1 MKRNKNT
8 NLFNKK
14 KDSEQSLKENSTL
27 GDANLITNEDGVGL
41 EEDFNKL
48 NGMNGVINKKMS
60 DKNNKISDD
69 G

>member
-14 KDSEQSLKENSTL
+14 KDSEQSMKDNSTL
-27 GDANLITNEDGVGL
+27 GDANLVTTEDGAGL

-48 NGMNGVINKKMS
+48 KGMNGVINKKMS
-60 DKNNKISDD
+60 DKNNKISDN